1 MRSLCLQI
9 AKVQQRDWVKAEG
22 QSDKSR
28 TCPQPGLT
36 GHRSGATRTV
46 LASASRPNPRSESC
60 SYPFSDGFQRSVIG
74 SSYTEGTEAHTLE
87 RGIPRGM
94 RMMKVDPSPSL
105 LRTSM
110 LPL

>member
-1 MRSLCLQI
+1 MRSLCLQM
-9 AKVQQRDWVKAEG
+9 AKVQQRDWLKTERL
-22 QSDKSR
+22 SDKSR
-28 TCPQPGLT
+28 TCLQPGLT
-36 GHRSGATRTV
+36 GHRSGTTWTV
-46 LASASRPNPRSESC
+46 LASASRPNPRSKSC
-60 SYPFSDGFQRSVIG
+60 SYSFSDGFQRYVIG

-87 RGIPRGM
+87 RGILRGM